1 MSESECTV
9 KDKYVDSSRDS
20 KGPGDCAAESVKAG
34 TNAVM
39 RGWQRVVKYFNQGK

>member
-9 KDKYVDSSRDS
+9 KDKYVDSSRDRKS
-20 KGPGDCAAESVKAG
+20 PGDTAAEAAKAG
-34 TNAVM
+34 TNAVI